1 MNNIIESLKKYS
13 IKPIKYQKNGKVL
26 LLETKEN
33 KYAFKENSNNI
44 DIYNY
49 LNSRSFN
56 YYPKVITDKLDQ
68 FEITKYEE
76 EINMPTEQKISDMIS
91 LVSLLHFKT
100 SYFKE
105 IDNNEYLK
113 LYEDLNNNVAYLY
126 SYYSDLITLIE
137 SKIFMSPSEYLLAR
151 NISKVFIRLDILSE
165 EINTWFNLVKN
176 KEKIR
181 QVVLH
186 NNLDLSH
193 YIKNSNEYLI
203 SWNKAK
209 LGMPI
214 FDLYKFYIKNN
225 DSDFLDILN
234 IYERNYPLL
243 IEEKEL
249 LFILV
254 KMPFI
259 VNFDNGEYTNTV
271 NIRNLV
277 DYIDKTEK
285 LNLPNSHDYSPN

>member
-76 EINMPTEQKISDMIS
+76 EINMPIEQKISDMIS

-105 IDNNEYLK
+105 IDNNEYLN
-113 LYEDLNNNVAYLY
+113 LY
-126 SYYSDLITLIE
+126 
-137 SKIFMSPSEYLLAR
+137 
-151 NISKVFIRLDILSE
+151 
-165 EINTWFNLVKN
+165 
-176 KEKIR
+176 
-181 QVVLH
+181 
-186 NNLDLSH
+186 
-193 YIKNSNEYLI
+193 
-203 SWNKAK
+203 
-209 LGMPI
+209 
-214 FDLYKFYIKNN
+214 
-225 DSDFLDILN
+225 
-234 IYERNYPLL
+234 
-243 IEEKEL
+243 
-249 LFILV
+249 
-254 KMPFI
+254 
-259 VNFDNGEYTNTV
+259 
-271 NIRNLV
+271 
-277 DYIDKTEK
+277 
-285 LNLPNSHDYSPN
+285 

>member
-76 EINMPTEQKISDMIS
+76 EINMPIEQKISDMIS

-113 LYEDLNNNVAYLY
+113 LDEDLNNNVAYLY
-126 SYYSDLITLIE
+126 SYYNDLITLIE
-137 SKIFMSPSEYLLAR
+137 SKIFMSPSEYLLPLQ
-151 NISKVFIRLDILSE
+151 K
-165 EINTWFNLVKN
+165 EI
-176 KEKIR
+176 
-181 QVVLH
+181 Q
-186 NNLDLSH
+186 
-193 YIKNSNEYLI
+193 
-203 SWNKAK
+203 
-209 LGMPI
+209 
-214 FDLYKFYIKNN
+214 
-225 DSDFLDILN
+225 LN
-234 IYERNYPLL
+234 AH
-243 IEEKEL
+243 K
-249 LFILV
+249 
-254 KMPFI
+254 
-259 VNFDNGEYTNTV
+259 
-271 NIRNLV
+271 
-277 DYIDKTEK
+277 
-285 LNLPNSHDYSPN
+285 

>member
-76 EINMPTEQKISDMIS
+76 EINMPIEQKISDMIS

-105 IDNNEYLK
+105 IDNNEYLN

-126 SYYSDLITLIE
+126 SYYNDLITLIE

-234 IYERNYPLL
+234 IYEINYPLL

-259 VNFDNGEYTNTV
+259 VNFDNDEYTNTV

>member
-76 EINMPTEQKISDMIS
+76 EINMPIEQKISDMIS

-105 IDNNEYLK
+105 IDNNEYLN

-126 SYYSDLITLIE
+126 SYYNDLITLIE

-165 EINTWFNLVKN
+165 EINTWFNLVEN

-234 IYERNYPLL
+234 IYEINYPLL

-259 VNFDNGEYTNTV
+259 VNFDNDEYTNTV

>member
-76 EINMPTEQKISDMIS
+76 EINMPIEQKISDMIS

-126 SYYSDLITLIE
+126 SYYNDLITLIE
-137 SKIFMSPSEYLLAR
+137 AKIFMSPSEYLLAR

-165 EINTWFNLVKN
+165 EINTWFNLVEN
-176 KEKIR
+176 KE
-181 QVVLH
+181 
-186 NNLDLSH
+186 
-193 YIKNSNEYLI
+193 
-203 SWNKAK
+203 
-209 LGMPI
+209 
-214 FDLYKFYIKNN
+214 
-225 DSDFLDILN
+225 
-234 IYERNYPLL
+234 
-243 IEEKEL
+243 
-249 LFILV
+249 
-254 KMPFI
+254 
-259 VNFDNGEYTNTV
+259 
-271 NIRNLV
+271 
-277 DYIDKTEK
+277 
-285 LNLPNSHDYSPN
+285 